1 MARKESQEDILIRN
15 AVANLDASNPVNVI
29 LADIINNDLYH
40 PSSMDGEENYDFDLY
55 ELFNEDNI
63 DETVTTT
70 DSDLDKTS
78 GISSN
83 FDYNDFSHPD
93 YLSTVAGQT
102 ITMPN
107 GEVRTYSA
115 DGTSYSIPAESWM
128 GIGNSTYQITTH
140 NKLSG
145 MAYPEPSKQYI
156 GISDAQAR
164 PYYMLTATG
173 GNPVG
178 LGKNVIGPVQQLTK
192 PARGLW
198 STIKGSSVFGIAED
212 ALSGLGGLLGWFNN
226 SENQT
231 NNQSPGGG
239 GSSSGGKA
247 Q

>member
-15 AVANLDASNPVNVI
+15 AVANLDSSNPVNVI
-29 LADIINNDLYH
+29 LADIISNDLYH
-40 PSSMDGEENYDFDLY
+40 PSSMDSEENYDFDLY

-107 GEVRTYSA
+107 GEVRTYSS

-128 GIGNSTYQITTH
+128 GIGDSTYQITTH
-140 NKLSG
+140 NQLSG
-145 MAYPEPSKQYI
+145 SAYENPEKRYV
-156 GISDAQAR
+156 GISFDQAR
-164 PYYMLTATG
+164 PAATAAGT
-173 GNPVG
+173 GNPWWLTEYG
-178 LGKNVIGPVQQLTK
+178 LN
-192 PARGLW
+192 
-198 STIKGSSVFGIAED
+198 
-212 ALSGLGGLLGWFNN
+212 ALPGVLGWLWGNN

-247 Q
+247 K

>member
-1 MARKESQEDILIRN
+1 LARKESQEDILIRN

-40 PSSMDGEENYDFDLY
+40 PSSMDSEENYDFDLY
-55 ELFNEDNI
+55 ELFDEDNI

-107 GEVRTYSA
+107 GEVRTYSS

-128 GIGNSTYQITTH
+128 GIGDSTYQITTH
-140 NKLSG
+140 NQLSG
-145 MAYPEPSKQYI
+145 AAYENPEQRYV
-156 GISDAQAR
+156 GISFNQAR
-164 PYYMLTATG
+164 PAATAAATG
-173 GNPVG
+173 NPWWLTEYG
-178 LGKNVIGPVQQLTK
+178 LN
-192 PARGLW
+192 
-198 STIKGSSVFGIAED
+198 
-212 ALSGLGGLLGWFNN
+212 ALPGVLGWLWGNN
-226 SENQT
+226 SGNTEDTKKSNASGT
-231 NNQSPGGG
+231 HTTSH
-239 GSSSGGKA
+239 GSVTSTGKVE
-247 Q
+247 

>member
-1 MARKESQEDILIRN
+1 LARKESQEDILIRN

-40 PSSMDGEENYDFDLY
+40 PSSMDSEENYDFDLY

-83 FDYNDFSHPD
+83 FDYNNFSHPD

-107 GEVRTYSA
+107 GEVRTYSS
-115 DGTSYSIPAESWM
+115 DGTSYSIPAEPWM
-128 GIGNSTYQITTH
+128 GIEGAGSTYQITTH

-145 MAYPEPSKQYI
+145 AAYSEPDKQYI
-156 GISDAQAR
+156 GISGDIGIPLALGAVTWPLSWTGSLGVQAG
-164 PYYMLTATG
+164 Y
-173 GNPVG
+173 
-178 LGKNVIGPVQQLTK
+178 Q
-192 PARGLW
+192 
-198 STIKGSSVFGIAED
+198 
-212 ALSGLGGLLGWFNN
+212 ALSDPKGTYGGLSGVLGWLYNKATSAYKNN
-226 SENQT
+226 SEQK